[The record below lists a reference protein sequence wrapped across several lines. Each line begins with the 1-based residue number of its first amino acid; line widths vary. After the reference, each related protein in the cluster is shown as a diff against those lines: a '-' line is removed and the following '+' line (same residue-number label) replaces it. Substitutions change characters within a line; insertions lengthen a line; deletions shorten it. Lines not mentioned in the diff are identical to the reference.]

1 MEPKFKVGDK
11 VYCME
16 ILMEVVMVQQIIS
29 KTQKMVHYQC
39 RSLQRDGFSNK
50 QMFLENELSLYDLNR
65 KMEYA

>member
-11 VYCME
+11 VYCKD

-29 KTQKMVHYQC
+29 RTQKLVHYQC
-39 RSLQRDGFSNK
+39 RSLQRAGFAHK
-50 QMFLENELSLYDLNR
+50 QMFMENELSPYDLNT